1 MNSISCYIVKLTQ
14 TREKF
19 IAKYAKG
26 NPILIIFLTDTSTLR
41 QVEKLAPELR
51 HHGPP
56 WSQWGQELLTISYL

>member
-1 MNSISCYIVKLTQ
+1 MNSISCYIVKLTP

-26 NPILIIFLTDTSTLR
+26 NPILIIFLTDKIILLHTSTLR
-41 QVEKLAPELR
+41 QVEKLAPELG

-56 WSQWGQELLTISYL
+56 

>member
-1 MNSISCYIVKLTQ
+1 M
-14 TREKF
+14 
-19 IAKYAKG
+19 AKYAKG
-26 NPILIIFLTDTSTLR
+26 NPILIIFLTDKIILLHTSTLR

>member
-26 NPILIIFLTDTSTLR
+26 NPILIIFLTVR

-56 WSQWGQELLTISYL
+56 

>member
-56 WSQWGQELLTISYL
+56 